1 MRMQFRQF
9 RMGSAGP
16 SAGIGC
22 GGILAVL
29 GLVLVSPVGEWLIK
43 GIGWVLIV
51 IGVLIVAT
59 GFYQWMKRPRRDRY
73 LQPSETSKSKITG
86 PR

>member
-1 MRMQFRQF
+1 MQFRQF
-9 RMGSAGP
+9 KMGSTRP

-51 IGVLIVAT
+51 VGLLVGVT
-59 GFYQWMKRPRRDRY
+59 GVYQWMKRPRRNGY
-73 LQPSETSKSKITG
+73 L
-86 PR
+86 

>member
-1 MRMQFRQF
+1 MQFRQF
-9 RMGSAGP
+9 KMGSAG
-16 SAGIGC
+16 IGG

-51 IGVLIVAT
+51 VGLLVGVT
-59 GFYQWMKRPRRDRY
+59 GVYQWMKRPRRNGY
-73 LQPSETSKSKITG
+73 I
-86 PR
+86 

>member
-1 MRMQFRQF
+1 
-9 RMGSAGP
+9 MG

-51 IGVLIVAT
+51 VGLLVGVT
-59 GFYQWMKRPRRDRY
+59 GVYQWMKRPRRNGY
-73 LQPSETSKSKITG
+73 I
-86 PR
+86 

>member
-1 MRMQFRQF
+1 MQFRQF
-9 RMGSAGP
+9 RMGSARP

-51 IGVLIVAT
+51 VGLLVGVT
-59 GFYQWMKRPRRDRY
+59 GVYQWMKRPRRNGY
-73 LQPSETSKSKITG
+73 L
-86 PR
+86 

>member
-1 MRMQFRQF
+1 
-9 RMGSAGP
+9 MG

-51 IGVLIVAT
+51 VGLLVGVT
-59 GFYQWMKRPRRDRY
+59 GVYQWMKRPRRSGY
-73 LQPSETSKSKITG
+73 L
-86 PR
+86 

>member
-1 MRMQFRQF
+1 MQFKRF
-9 RMGSAGP
+9 KMGSAGP

-43 GIGWVLIV
+43 GIGGVLIL
-51 IGVLIVAT
+51 IGVLVVLTVIYRWVR
-59 GFYQWMKRPRRDRY
+59 GRRRDGY
-73 LQPSETSKSKITG
+73 L
-86 PR
+86 

>member
-1 MRMQFRQF
+1 MQFRQF

-43 GIGWVLIV
+43 GIGGVLIL
-51 IGVLIVAT
+51 IGVLVVVTTI
-59 GFYQWMKRPRRDRY
+59 YRWMKGPRRDGY
-73 LQPSETSKSKITG
+73 L
-86 PR
+86 